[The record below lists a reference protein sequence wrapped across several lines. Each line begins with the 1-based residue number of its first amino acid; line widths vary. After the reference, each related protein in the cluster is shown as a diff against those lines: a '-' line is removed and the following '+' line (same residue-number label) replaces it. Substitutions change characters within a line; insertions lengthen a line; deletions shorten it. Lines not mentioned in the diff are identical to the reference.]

1 MTFYRELYLFIDVLY
16 LLINAKPNSSQ
27 ERALSP
33 PASLESADDNSAV
46 NIFP

>member
-16 LLINAKPNSSQ
+16 LLINAKPNSQ